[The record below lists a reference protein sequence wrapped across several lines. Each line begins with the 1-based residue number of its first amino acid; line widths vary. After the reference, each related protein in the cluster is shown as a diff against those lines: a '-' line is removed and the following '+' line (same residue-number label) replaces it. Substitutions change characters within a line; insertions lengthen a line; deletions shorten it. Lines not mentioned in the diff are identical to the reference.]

1 MAHNDVC
8 ARARRNTERVFNEI
22 NCLNLLMIDC
32 NSCHVGGAAFI
43 PILRN
48 RTASTAIDFPC
59 LNSISRAFL
68 LCIYLVP
75 YAYSR

>member
-43 PILRN
+43 P
-48 RTASTAIDFPC
+48 SSAIEPHPQP
-59 LNSISRAFL
+59 LISH
-68 LCIYLVP
+68 V
-75 YAYSR
+75 